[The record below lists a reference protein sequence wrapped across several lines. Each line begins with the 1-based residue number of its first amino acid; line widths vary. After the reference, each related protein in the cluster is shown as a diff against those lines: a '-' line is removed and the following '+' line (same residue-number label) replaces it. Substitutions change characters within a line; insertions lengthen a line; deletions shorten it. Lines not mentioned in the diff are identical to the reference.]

1 MEKVATSLIQKY
13 VKKLPDKDLLVLF
26 LHYQRVVD
34 DIYLATLNDWVWFSV
49 LKEKKFKIKPEDHQ
63 EEVKKEIKWL
73 N

>member
-49 LKEKKFKIKPEDHQ
+49 LKEEKHKIKPKDHQ
-63 EEVKKEIKWL
+63 
-73 N
+73 